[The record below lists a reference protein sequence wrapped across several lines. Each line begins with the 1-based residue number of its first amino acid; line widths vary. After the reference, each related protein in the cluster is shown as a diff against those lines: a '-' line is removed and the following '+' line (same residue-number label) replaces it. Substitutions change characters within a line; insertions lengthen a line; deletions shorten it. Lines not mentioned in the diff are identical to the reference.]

1 MLSLTGRLAGLP
13 ATLLLLGACSW
24 DNGQHRTAEL
34 LNDRLQVTLAPDIAA
49 GQAALQP
56 LPNGALVTLLGNSDF
71 RDQIDARDNRIREVR
86 ASVVQGLLD
95 PSLIHIA
102 VADTSS
108 LTAGQRATRVRNVTQ
123 YFKDNGLALSLLPEG
138 QAPALPAGAASA
150 PAPQGV
156 TTTLLLDCPAQR
168 PPTNWNYLPPIPSCH

>member
-1 MLSLTGRLAGLP
+1 MPTATGRLTGFFAP
-13 ATLLLLGACSW
+13 LLLVTACSW
-24 DNGQHRTAEL
+24 DHGLHRTSEL

-49 GQAALQP
+49 GHAALQP

-71 RDQIDARDNRIREVR
+71 RDQVDARDDRIREVR

-150 PAPQGV
+150 PQGV
-156 TTTLLLDCPAQR
+156 TITLLLDCPAQR
-168 PPTNWNYLPPIPSCH
+168 QPTNWNYLPPIPSCH